1 MKEITAI
8 FRNSKDSEDQHQ
20 QEEFT
25 FFSNELEDYKLS
37 DDSILQDSEKT
48 VIYYIARYIAERL
61 AKEKCTDCNEM
72 FSPGQVQLSIS
83 VESDETDLSATHD
96 TKLEF
101 VEQIS
106 RGSLA
111 KPSDFIYIS
120 CVHASALNRFI
131 VKNENLRK
139 SLLATKNPRKTFIES
154 FMKVLE
160 NEENTEGLLNLKCR
174 DMNKIILSV
183 KLHSPSLIS
192 TPKTSRLS

>member
-1 MKEITAI
+1 
-8 FRNSKDSEDQHQ
+8 
-20 QEEFT
+20 
-25 FFSNELEDYKLS
+25 
-37 DDSILQDSEKT
+37 
-48 VIYYIARYIAERL
+48 
-61 AKEKCTDCNEM
+61 M
-72 FSPGQVQLSIS
+72 FSLGQLSIS
-83 VESDETDLSATHD
+83 VESDETDPSAAHD
-96 TKLEF
+96 AKLEF

-131 VKNENLRK
+131 FKNENLRK

-154 FMKVLE
+154 FVKVLD
-160 NEENTEGLLNLKCR
+160 NEENTEGLLNLKCSK
-174 DMNKIILSV
+174 DMNKVILSV